1 MYRVY
6 YVGLSRVDCLERQG
20 FLFLDLGVTEGTEIV
35 ATPPTPFHPIIP
47 SYQQ

>member
-6 YVGLSRVDCLERQG
+6 YSMLEVFSRVDCLERQG
-20 FLFLDLGVTEGTEIV
+20 FLFLDLGGTEIV
-35 ATPPTPFHPIIP
+35 ATPPTPIIP